1 MKISFIGESPY
12 IVPNPLGG
20 SEIDLTQ
27 IFAQKFKFIP
37 KFIPE
42 KSFDPVK
49 ANGTF
54 HGMFHRV
61 RSTSTSLINIK

>member
-37 KFIPE
+37 KFILE
-42 KSFDPVK
+42 KSF
-49 ANGTF
+49 
-54 HGMFHRV
+54 GMFHRV